1 MKKSYYY
8 LVLSI
13 VIVTLVGSLEL
24 YARGRGGGGGGFG
37 GGGGG
42 RSFGGGGGNFG
53 GGGGRNFGGGGGGG
67 NFGGGRP
74 PQMSRPAP
82 RPSQP
87 SFSRPSGGSRPPMN
101 SRPSGG
107 NRPSVGNRPAGGNFS
122 EFGSGNRPGGN
133 RPSIQPGGDRPSI
146 QPGQRPN
153 LPNAGNRP
161 GDFQRP
167 SQLPST
173 RPGVAERP
181 GFANRA
187 GTMLPGL
194 ENRVGTGDRPGL
206 SQRPGVEDR
215 RAQLQDGLGNRGER
229 VDDRMANRDD
239 WAQNRHD
246 QWNDW
251 HDNHYGYHGAWYH
264 GGWHGAYAPGARW
277 NYWWNNYPALTA
289 FGVTTWAVNRVGWAF
304 GYSDYSNPYYGGSVD
319 DSGYNYS
326 EPLVMTPDEQS
337 LAGDPGDTST
347 QTEVTPEKLSSFDQA
362 RTAFFAG
369 NYDDAMT
376 ANNAALKELPNDA
389 VIHEFRALILFAM
402 GKYQDSAATLYPVL
416 SVGPGFD
423 WTTMIGLYPDVKT
436 YTAQLRSLEEYRDGN
451 PNDPAARFVLAYHY
465 TTAGRNESAIEQL
478 KKLLEIS
485 PDDQL
490 AKQLLLGLD
499 PEAEV
504 PNPAK
509 QVQPPQPEGKIK
521 ASDLNGTWKAT
532 RDQGTFE
539 MALQEDG
546 KYSWKFDQNGKAS
559 EVTGVWS
566 VDDKG
571 ILALQMN
578 DQGVMLAQ
586 IIQNKNKLDFYM
598 LGDDKGSDPLEFA
611 RQ

>member
-1 MKKSYYY
+1 MKKTYYY
-8 LVLSI
+8 LVVSI
-13 VIVTLVGSLEL
+13 VIVALVGSLEL
-24 YARGRGGGGGGFG
+24 FARGRGGGGGFGGGG

-53 GGGGRNFGGGGGGG
+53 GGGGNR
-67 NFGGGRP
+67 
-74 PQMSRPAP
+74 PQMSRPSP

-87 SFSRPSGGSRPPMN
+87 SFSRPSGGSRPSTG

-107 NRPSVGNRPAGGNFS
+107 NRPSVGNRPATGNRP
-122 EFGSGNRPGGN
+122 EIGSGNRPGGQ
-133 RPSIQPGGDRPSI
+133 RPSIQPGQRPSI

-153 LPNAGNRP
+153 LPNAGTRP
-161 GDFQRP
+161 EGGSLPGMGSRTGSYQRP

-173 RPGVAERP
+173 RPGYANRP
-181 GFANRA
+181 G
-187 GTMLPGL
+187 M
-194 ENRVGTGDRPGL
+194 ENRVAAGERPGL
-206 SQRPGVEDR
+206 SQRPNVEDR
-215 RAQLQDGLGNRGER
+215 RTQLQDGLGNRGDR

-239 WAQNRHD
+239 WSQQRHD
-246 QWNDW
+246 HWNDW

-264 GGWHGAYAPGARW
+264 GGWHGACAPGARW

-289 FGVTTWAVNRVGWAF
+289 FGVTTWAVNRVGYAF
-304 GYSDYSNPYYGGSVD
+304 GYSDYSNPYSSGSVD
-319 DSGYNYS
+319 ESGYDYS
-326 EPLVMTPDEQS
+326 EPLVMTPDEQT
-337 LAGDPGDTST
+337 LAGDPNDSAPPA
-347 QTEVTPEKLSSFDQA
+347 EVTPEKLSNFDQA

-389 VIHEFRALILFAM
+389 VIHEFRALILFAL

-436 YTAQLRSLEEYRDGN
+436 YTSHLRALEDYRDNN
-451 PNDPAARFVLAYHY
+451 PNDPAARLVLAYHY
-465 TTAGRNESAIEQL
+465 TTAGRNDSAIEQL

-490 AKQLLLGLD
+490 AKQLLVGLD
-499 PEAEV
+499 PEADV
-504 PNPAK
+504 PNPSK
-509 QVQPPQPEGKIK
+509 QVQPPKPDGKIK
-521 ASDLNGTWKAT
+521 SSDLNGTWTAK

-539 MALQEDG
+539 MALEDNG
-546 KYSWKFDQNGKAS
+546 KYSWKFDQNGKSS

-571 ILALQMN
+571 VLALQMN

-586 IIQNKNKLDFYM
+586 TVLNKNKLDFYM
-598 LGDDKGSDPLEFA
+598 LGDDKGSDPLEFSK
-611 RQ
+611 Q